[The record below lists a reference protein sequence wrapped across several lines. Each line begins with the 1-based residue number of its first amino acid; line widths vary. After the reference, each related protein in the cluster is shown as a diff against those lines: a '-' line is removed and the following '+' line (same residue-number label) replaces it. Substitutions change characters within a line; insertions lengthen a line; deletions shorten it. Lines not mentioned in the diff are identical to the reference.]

1 VRFLRRITGG
11 LGLGENC
18 RGTSVVLGLLVL
30 EEHVHGVQ
38 LLGRVVAATVGL
50 SVLLHGV
57 SAVPLAERYG
67 RWHDETTATG
77 RELHEATPVPEPAER
92 RRITAR

>member
-1 VRFLRRITGG
+1 MSGAAWTG
-11 LGLGENC
+11 
-18 RGTSVVLGLLVL
+18 VAVA
-30 EEHVHGVQ
+30 GVT
-38 LLGRVVAATVGL
+38 AT
-50 SVLLHGV
+50 
-57 SAVPLAERYG
+57 YG